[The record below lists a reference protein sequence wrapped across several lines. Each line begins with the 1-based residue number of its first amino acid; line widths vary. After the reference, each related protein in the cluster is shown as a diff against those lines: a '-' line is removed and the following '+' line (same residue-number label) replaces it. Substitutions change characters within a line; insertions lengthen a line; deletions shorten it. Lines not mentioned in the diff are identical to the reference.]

1 MCIIF
6 IAARRHENYPLIIAA
21 NRDEYHA
28 RPSAFMAHWR
38 EQPGILAGRDMRAGG
53 TWFGVNQRGRIAAVT
68 NRHDAE
74 SLIDG
79 RSRGE
84 LVARFLRDE
93 ESVAGYQKFLC
104 NESKH
109 FNPHNLIYGDA
120 DKLFCS
126 DGDKLNELS
135 DGFHSISNNKITDPL
150 PKMSR
155 GVALLEAQISA
166 TPTTADTDAI
176 AEQLTQ
182 MMRDQTDADDRR
194 ASIFVSGETYGTRTT
209 TLLFATA
216 AGYEIYEYNYDN
228 AANEIDRRKFLLALS
243 EKN

>member
-6 IAARRHENYPLIIAA
+6 IAARRHANYPLIIAA

-53 TWFGVNQRGRIAAVT
+53 TWFGVNRRGRIAAVT
-68 NRHDAE
+68 NRHDVA
-74 SLIDG
+74 SSGDG

-93 ESVAGYQKFLC
+93 DSVAGYQKFLC
-104 NESKH
+104 DESKH

-126 DGDKLNELS
+126 DGDKPTELG

-155 GVALLEAQISA
+155 GVALLETQISA

-182 MMRDQTDADDRR
+182 MMRDQSDADDRR
-194 ASIFVSGETYGTRTT
+194 ESIFVSGETYGTRTT

-216 AGYEIYEYNYDN
+216 TGYEIYEYNYDN
-228 AANEIDRRKFLLALS
+228 AANEINRRKFLVAR
-243 EKN
+243 